1 MNIDDM
7 RIVKNLFNSIDRDLT
22 NEEVNLLERINC
34 IMDFDVVQNNFNQE
48 VKAYQEKMK
57 ALSEKEKAGE

>member
-7 RIVKNLFNSIDRDLT
+7 KIVKNLFSEIDRDLT
-22 NEEVNLLERINC
+22 NEEANLLDRINT
-34 IMDFDVVQNNFNQE
+34 IMDFDVVQNNFNEE

-57 ALSEKEKAGE
+57 ALSEKAGE